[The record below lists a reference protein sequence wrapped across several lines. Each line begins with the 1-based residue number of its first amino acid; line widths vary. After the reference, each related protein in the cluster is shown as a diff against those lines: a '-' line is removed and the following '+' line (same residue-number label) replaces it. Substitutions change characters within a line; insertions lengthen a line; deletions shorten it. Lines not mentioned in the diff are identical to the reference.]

1 MELSIKDALKKAQ
14 ADKAFA
20 EALTN
25 DPKKFKDEYNLSNE
39 QIEKLQ
45 SIKSNADGLAAGCYY
60 SG

>member
-1 MELSIKDALKKAQ
+1 MALTIKDALKKAQ

-25 DPKKFKDEYNLSNE
+25 DPKRFKDEYDLTDDQIKKLSG
-39 QIEKLQ
+39 
-45 SIKSNADGLAAGCYY
+45 IKSHADDLVAGCYY